1 VEEAAAAEE
10 QVEVEIILVGELV
23 AEAVVVVLTT
33 LLVKRQVQIF
43 LLQ

>member
-1 VEEAAAAEE
+1 VVAAAEE
-10 QVEVEIILVGELV
+10 LVEVEIILVGELV
-23 AEAVVVVLTT
+23 AALVEVVLTT